1 MDKLSYLERF
11 FIPPESTSA
20 GCSFGDIPIPITFD
34 DSKICI
40 IGIPVDITTT
50 FGKTASFG
58 PEAIRTASAKQIET
72 LVYEIDSEIYE
83 KALIYD
89 MGDLNF
95 VKPKEGNVFDIKDI
109 NRFWVDFDSI
119 MSSVLGIM
127 IDSKRM
133 PVILG
138 GEHTITY
145 SVYKELSG
153 SHPLLIH
160 FDAHRD
166 MKSSYQ
172 GMQMCH
178 TTPFYH
184 LIKKGYLRG
193 TDLVQIGIRQ
203 GDREENKF
211 ATDNNVTTFDAWDC
225 NSSLEKIV
233 EWLKSHTYKRDIYI
247 SFDIDV
253 FDISYLPCTGT
264 PEPFGMDPFQILKLI
279 NSISDTARLV
289 GLDFVETGLKNNDY
303 REGTLATQTLLRI
316 LSRPYMS
323 NI

>member
-1 MDKLSYLERF
+1 MDKLSYLERLLT
-11 FIPPESTSA
+11 PPESTSA

-34 DSKICI
+34 DSKVCI
-40 IGIPVDITTT
+40 IGMPIDITTT

-72 LVYEIDSEIYE
+72 LVYEMDSEIYE

-95 VKPKEGNVFDIKDI
+95 VKPKKGNVSDIKDI
-109 NRFWVDFDSI
+109 NQFWLDFDPV
-119 MSSVLGIM
+119 MSSVLGVIT
-127 IDSKRM
+127 DSKKM

-145 SVYKELSG
+145 SVYKELSER
-153 SHPLLIH
+153 HPLLIH

-172 GMQMCH
+172 GMPMCH

-211 ATDNNVTTFDAWDC
+211 ARDNDVTTFDAWDC
-225 NSSLEKIV
+225 NSSLGKIV

-264 PEPFGMDPFQILKLI
+264 PEPFGMDPFQILNLI

>member
-11 FIPPESTSA
+11 FIPPESTRA

-34 DSKICI
+34 NSKICI
-40 IGIPVDITTT
+40 MGIPIDITTT
-50 FGKTASFG
+50 FGKTTSFG
-58 PEAIRTASAKQIET
+58 PEAIRTASAKQTET
-72 LVYEIDSEIYE
+72 LIYEMDSEIYE
-83 KALIYD
+83 KAMIYD
-89 MGDLNF
+89 MGDINF
-95 VKPKEGNVFDIKDI
+95 VKPKEGNESDIKVI
-109 NRFWVDFDSI
+109 NQFWLDFNSMMSSILGIIFDS
-119 MSSVLGIM
+119 
-127 IDSKRM
+127 KKM

-145 SVYKELSG
+145 PVYKELSDT
-153 SHPLLIH
+153 HPLLIH

-184 LIKKGYLRG
+184 LIEKGYLRG

-203 GDREENKF
+203 GDRDENKF
-211 ATDNNVTTFDAWDC
+211 AKDNDVTTFDAWDC
-225 NSSLEKIV
+225 NSSLEKIGV
-233 EWLKSHTYKRDIYI
+233 WLDSHTYKRDIYI

-253 FDISYLPCTGT
+253 FDICYLPCTGT
-264 PEPFGMDPFQILKLI
+264 PEPFGLDPFQILKLI
-279 NSISDTARLV
+279 NSISNSAQLV

>member
-1 MDKLSYLERF
+1 M
-11 FIPPESTSA
+11 
-20 GCSFGDIPIPITFD
+20 
-34 DSKICI
+34 

-58 PEAIRTASAKQIET
+58 PEAIRTASAKQVET
-72 LVYEIDSEIYE
+72 LVYEMDSEIYE

-95 VKPKEGNVFDIKDI
+95 AKPKEGNMNNIKDI

-119 MSSVLGIM
+119 MSSVLEII
-127 IDSKRM
+127 IDSKKI

-145 SVYKELSG
+145 SVYKELSKR
-153 SHPLLIH
+153 HPLLIH

-166 MKSSYQ
+166 MKSIYQ
-172 GMQMCH
+172 GMPMCH

-184 LIKKGYLRG
+184 LIKKGFLRG

-211 ATDNNVTTFDAWDC
+211 ARDNDVTTFDAWDC
-225 NSSLEKIV
+225 NSSLGNIV
-233 EWLKSHTYKRDIYI
+233 EWLKSHTIKRDIYI

-253 FDISYLPCTGT
+253 FDMSYLPCTGT

-303 REGTLATQTLLRI
+303 REGTMATQTLLRL
-316 LSRPYMS
+316 LSRPYMA

>member
-1 MDKLSYLERF
+1 MNKLSYLKRF

-20 GCSFGDIPIPITFD
+20 GCSFGDIPIPITFN

-40 IGIPVDITTT
+40 VGIPIDITTT

-72 LVYEIDSEIYE
+72 LVYEMDSEIYE

-95 VKPKEGNVFDIKDI
+95 IKPKEGEASDIKDI
-109 NRFWVDFDSI
+109 NQFWLDFNTN
-119 MSSVLGIM
+119 MSSVLGTI
-127 IDSKRM
+127 IDSNKV

-145 SVYKELSG
+145 SIYKELSK

-160 FDAHRD
+160 LDAHRD
-166 MKSSYQ
+166 MKSIYQ
-172 GMQMCH
+172 GMPMCH

-211 ATDNNVTTFDAWDC
+211 ANDNGVTTFDAWDC
-225 NSSLEKIV
+225 NSSLGKIV
-233 EWLKSHTYKRDIYI
+233 EWLNLQTYKRDIYI

-264 PEPFGMDPFQILKLI
+264 PEPFGLDPFQILKLI

-316 LSRPYMS
+316 LSRPYMA

>member
-1 MDKLSYLERF
+1 MDKFSYLERF
-11 FIPPESTSA
+11 FNPPENTSA

-34 DSKICI
+34 ESKICI
-40 IGIPVDITTT
+40 VGIPIDITTT

-58 PEAIRTASAKQIET
+58 PEAIRTTSAKQIET
-72 LVYEIDSEIYE
+72 LIYEMDSEIYE
-83 KALIYD
+83 KALIFD

-95 VKPKEGNVFDIKDI
+95 VKPKEGKVSDIKDI
-109 NRFWVDFDSI
+109 NKFWLDFDSI
-119 MSSVLGIM
+119 LSSVMGTI
-127 IDSKRM
+127 IDSKKM

-145 SVYKELSG
+145 SAYKELSEK
-153 SHPLLIH
+153 HPLLIH

-166 MKSSYQ
+166 MKSIYQ
-172 GMQMCH
+172 GMPMCH

-184 LIKKGYLRG
+184 LIKRGYLRG

-211 ATDNNVTTFDAWDC
+211 AIDNDVTTFDAWKC
-225 NSSLEKIV
+225 NSSLIEIV
-233 EWLKSHTYKRDIYI
+233 EWLNSHTYKRDIYI

-264 PEPFGMDPFQILKLI
+264 PEPFGLDPFQILKLI
-279 NSISDTARLV
+279 NSISDNARLV